1 MSKDNFKDDFER
13 NRQEIKPKQ
22 SEPSQTDVDE
32 DTSSFDV
39 RDEHQH
45 FPPRNASR
53 RHRKRDLGPTSDR
66 NQPSE
71 SNDKN
76 ELNEGQGKRP
86 GILGGFVNKKQSSD
100 ETNHA
105 SHDQNSADTSNRGEK
120 IRDYAKEDTQNK
132 HKDVRDDGR
141 PEHHGG
147 QHREQIH
154 SDKST
159 NQPQAHIG
167 DDKKIDSP
175 NDSTSAHVSN
185 HDAQERTRNMSAS
198 PRDKRDQATITNDSQ
213 KLENQSK
220 HIDDKHRKAKQPD
233 ATGKGVH
240 TSKPDLKGKKVAAGV
255 GAAGVA
261 GAAAKH
267 PHDQK
272 DAHRGDHHNENR
284 HANDPKHDRRHNQT
298 QDERQS
304 HKGKKVAAGVGAAG
318 VAGAAA
324 KHHHDQKDAHR
335 GDHHNENRHANDP
348 KHDRRHNQT
357 QDERQSHKGK
367 KVAAGVGAAGVAGA
381 AAKHHHDQKADHAQ
395 KEQQHQKA
403 TETGAGTT
411 GVAGAH
417 RGHGHDNHSNEKRG
431 GCFKRIIPLLAALL
445 LLGAL
450 AIFGGIYLFNQGSN
464 DNHDKDNQTELAKKD
479 NAKDKEAKDKAADKD
494 QASKENDASKD
505 KKTTEEAASQ
515 NNDASQ
521 QNNQQNGINQ
531 QDQSQQ
537 NTQNTQNPNQ
547 QNQAGGQSHTV
558 TGNENLYRIAIR
570 YYGNGSPENVEKIRR
585 ANGISGNN
593 ISNGQHL
600 IIP

>member
-1 MSKDNFKDDFER
+1 MNTLSKDNFKDDFER

-261 GAAAKH
+261 GATAKH
-267 PHDQK
+267 HHDQK
-272 DAHRGDHHNENR
+272 GAHRGDHHNENR

-324 KHHHDQKDAHR
+324 KHQ
-335 GDHHNENRHANDP
+335 HN
-348 KHDRRHNQT
+348 
-357 QDERQSHKGK
+357 
-367 KVAAGVGAAGVAGA
+367 
-381 AAKHHHDQKADHAQ
+381 QKADHAQ

>member
-198 PRDKRDQATITNDSQ
+198 HRDKRDQATITNDSQ

-267 PHDQK
+267 Q
-272 DAHRGDHHNENR
+272 HN
-284 HANDPKHDRRHNQT
+284 
-298 QDERQS
+298 
-304 HKGKKVAAGVGAAG
+304 
-318 VAGAAA
+318 
-324 KHHHDQKDAHR
+324 
-335 GDHHNENRHANDP
+335 
-348 KHDRRHNQT
+348 
-357 QDERQSHKGK
+357 
-367 KVAAGVGAAGVAGA
+367 
-381 AAKHHHDQKADHAQ
+381 QKADHAQ

-403 TETGAGTT
+403 TETEAGTT

-464 DNHDKDNQTELAKKD
+464 DNHDKYNQTELAKKD

-537 NTQNTQNPNQ
+537 NTQNPNQ

>member
-71 SNDKN
+71 NNDKN

-105 SHDQNSADTSNRGEK
+105 SHDKNSADTSNRGEK
-120 IRDYAKEDTQNK
+120 IRDYAKEDTLNK
-132 HKDVRDDGR
+132 HKDIRDDGR

-159 NQPQAHIG
+159 NQGQAHIG
-167 DDKKIDSP
+167 DDKKIVSP
-175 NDSTSAHVSN
+175 NDSTSAHASN
-185 HDAQERTRNMSAS
+185 HDAQESTRNVSAS
-198 PRDKRDQATITNDSQ
+198 PRDKRDQAIITNDSQ

-220 HIDDKHRKAKQPD
+220 HIDDKHRKTKQPD
-233 ATGKGVH
+233 ATGKDVH
-240 TSKPDLKGKKVAAGV
+240 TSKHDLKGKKVATAA

-267 PHDQK
+267 QHDQK

-298 QDERQS
+298 QDER
-304 HKGKKVAAGVGAAG
+304 
-318 VAGAAA
+318 
-324 KHHHDQKDAHR
+324 
-335 GDHHNENRHANDP
+335 
-348 KHDRRHNQT
+348 
-357 QDERQSHKGK
+357 
-367 KVAAGVGAAGVAGA
+367 
-381 AAKHHHDQKADHAQ
+381 
-395 KEQQHQKA
+395 
-403 TETGAGTT
+403 
-411 GVAGAH
+411 
-417 RGHGHDNHSNEKRG
+417 
-431 GCFKRIIPLLAALL
+431 
-445 LLGAL
+445 
-450 AIFGGIYLFNQGSN
+450 
-464 DNHDKDNQTELAKKD
+464 
-479 NAKDKEAKDKAADKD
+479 
-494 QASKENDASKD
+494 
-505 KKTTEEAASQ
+505 
-515 NNDASQ
+515 
-521 QNNQQNGINQ
+521 
-531 QDQSQQ
+531 
-537 NTQNTQNPNQ
+537 
-547 QNQAGGQSHTV
+547 
-558 TGNENLYRIAIR
+558 
-570 YYGNGSPENVEKIRR
+570 
-585 ANGISGNN
+585 
-593 ISNGQHL
+593 
-600 IIP
+600 

>member
-1 MSKDNFKDDFER
+1 MYTVIERVNTLSKDNFKDDFER

-255 GAAGVA
+255 GATGVA

-267 PHDQK
+267 QHDQK
-272 DAHRGDHHNENR
+272 AAHRGDHHNENR

-324 KHHHDQKDAHR
+324 KHQ
-335 GDHHNENRHANDP
+335 
-348 KHDRRHNQT
+348 
-357 QDERQSHKGK
+357 
-367 KVAAGVGAAGVAGA
+367 
-381 AAKHHHDQKADHAQ
+381 HDQKADHAQ

-547 QNQAGGQSHTV
+547 QNQTGGQSHTV

>member
-1 MSKDNFKDDFER
+1 MNTLSKDNFKDDFER

-132 HKDVRDDGR
+132 HKDVRDYGR

-255 GAAGVA
+255 GATGVA

-272 DAHRGDHHNENR
+272 DAHRGDHLNENR

-324 KHHHDQKDAHR
+324 KHQ
-335 GDHHNENRHANDP
+335 
-348 KHDRRHNQT
+348 
-357 QDERQSHKGK
+357 
-367 KVAAGVGAAGVAGA
+367 
-381 AAKHHHDQKADHAQ
+381 HDQKADHAQ